1 LLARGIALMAE
12 AESNTDKKPAAS
24 PGARPRLT
32 YRALQW
38 HISPRATLRK
48 IRRYSFFVM
57 FMKGA
62 LPISALALATAVVV
76 YVIQP
81 RDLGRIAITFEKT
94 GRVDNDLAMVN
105 PRLTGTDNDGY
116 PFVVTAATAVQESR
130 GSTRVRLEEVAADIS
145 LKETTLHVTA
155 ARGVV
160 DTERHL
166 LDVSGGI
173 RLISDDGYDART
185 ASASADLKAGTV
197 HGESGIEAKSK
208 LGSITAQRFAMDR
221 ATRQLHFSGNVHMV
235 LNGAPAKK

>member
-1 LLARGIALMAE
+1 MADSE
-12 AESNTDKKPAAS
+12 TKADDTTGDAPK
-24 PGARPRLT
+24 ARPTLS
-32 YRALQW
+32 YRTLQW
-38 HISPRATLRK
+38 HISPRETLKR

-62 LPISALALATAVVV
+62 LPVGAIALAVAVLV

-81 RDLGRIAITFEKT
+81 RDANQMAITFEKM
-94 GRVDNDLAMVN
+94 GKVENDLAMVN
-105 PRLTGTDNDGY
+105 PRLTGTDNEGF
-116 PFVVTAATAVQESR
+116 PFIVTAATAVQEAR
-130 GSTRVRLEEVAADIS
+130 GSDRVRLEDVNADIS

-160 DTERHL
+160 DTKLHL

-208 LGSITAQRFAMDR
+208 LGSITAQRFTMNR
-221 ATRQLHFSGNVHMV
+221 ATRQLHFTGNVHMV

>member
-1 LLARGIALMAE
+1 MAE
-12 AESNTDKKPAAS
+12 VETKSDEKPEPS
-24 PGARPRLT
+24 GILPKLT
-32 YRALQW
+32 YRTLQW
-38 HISPRATLRK
+38 RISPRATLRK

-62 LPISALALATAVVV
+62 LPIAALGLGIAVLV
-76 YVIQP
+76 YIFQA
-81 RDLGRIAITFEKT
+81 RDADQMKLIFEKM
-94 GRVDNDLAMVN
+94 GKVENDLAMVN
-105 PRLTGTDNDGY
+105 PRLTGTDDDGY
-116 PFVVTAATAVQESR
+116 PFIVTAATAVQEGR
-130 GSTRVRLEEVAADIS
+130 GSDRVRLEEVTADIS

-160 DTERHL
+160 DTKLHL

-173 RLISDDGYDART
+173 RLTSDDGYDART

-208 LGSITAQRFAMDR
+208 LGSISAQRFAMNR
-221 ATRQLHFSGNVHMV
+221 NTRQLRFSGNVRMV